1 MESIGARSQ
10 KPALTLSSMVL
21 ARCTLGES
29 YRRLVLRAV
38 HASWRS
44 RLRPRPLGVGASLV
58 YLSATALWLLWAR
71 PPALPW
77 LALAALAVAAAG
89 LYLPGLANQIS
100 LGRAYLAGPALGLG
114 ASRALL
120 PLALVILLAAATD
133 LADGFAARRW
143 DKPTRLGGALDPVV
157 DGLLFGSAAVGFAL
171 GAVYPLWL
179 AVLVILRYLLPALGG
194 GLLLLFGR
202 QPVLKHTPAG
212 QASTAAIALL
222 LIGLAAWG
230 ALGRDARWLLL
241 AAEVVIPLSAAAALL
256 NLAWL
261 NRSALS
267 AGPVHG

>member
-1 MESIGARSQ
+1 MLR
-10 KPALTLSSMVL
+10 
-21 ARCTLGES
+21 RCTLGES
-29 YRRLVLRAV
+29 YRRLVLRA
-38 HASWRS
+38 APDRPRP
-44 RLRPRPLGVGASLV
+44 RLRPRPLGAGASLV
-58 YLSATALWLLWAR
+58 YLSATALWLLAAR

-77 LALAALAVAAAG
+77 LGLAALAVAAAG

-114 ASRALL
+114 ATRALL

-143 DKPTRLGGALDPVV
+143 EKPTRLGGALDPVV
-157 DGLLFGSAAVGFAL
+157 DGLLFGSAGVGLAL
-171 GAVYPLWL
+171 AALYPLWL
-179 AVLVILRYLLPALGG
+179 AVVVILRYLLPALGG

-222 LIGLAAWG
+222 LIGLAAWV

-256 NLAWL
+256 NLAWV